1 MGQKR
6 KTSNVITM
14 RKYIAILAVVFLQAM
29 TSVAQKNNQI
39 RYILP
44 DDVEVFLD
52 SCIKKS
58 ESKGTQFYFLLK
70 KDTTYNITI
79 GRYSKKEKKNILKW
93 IKQSNRNVV
102 VNEKAYPLI
111 VDYDLKFAAIDDNI
125 GKFGDREGNVKRA
138 SLLLHG
144 VTVFFTAD
152 GNIIRTENW

>member
-1 MGQKR
+1 
-6 KTSNVITM
+6 M

>member
-1 MGQKR
+1 
-6 KTSNVITM
+6 
-14 RKYIAILAVVFLQAM
+14 M